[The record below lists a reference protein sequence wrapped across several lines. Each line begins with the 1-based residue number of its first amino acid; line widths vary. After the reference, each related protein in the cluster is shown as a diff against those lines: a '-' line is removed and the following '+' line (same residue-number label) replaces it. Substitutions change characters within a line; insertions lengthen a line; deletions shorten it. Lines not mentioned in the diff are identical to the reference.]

1 MTRRR
6 QDEEQA
12 QSIKERLAQR
22 ARAIPPPISSTTQ
35 NRGDSE
41 TGSLDRESQARSH
54 FLGSPLDSLL
64 VGDRSIASIPVS
76 QIAPELREGLRQPR
90 MVPLPEQLVVNGSTP
105 AEYTDLVIELREL
118 GESLRERQL
127 QPIAVFPGTSEQFPN
142 ARYLILIGQ
151 RRWTAAMLVG
161 LQTIDAMMVEPP
173 SLLDRIS
180 LQFAENEKRE
190 DFSDIER
197 AWTLQQLR
205 EAMGG
210 KGIEVADIATRLNI
224 KRSRAYQLLRMLVF
238 PPDQQRTIALLRIQE
253 RQLLPLIDAYHQ
265 EQISPEQSGTVLQ
278 RIREIAIE
286 RALSSRQLA
295 DQETTRSVETP
306 RRNGIDT
313 ATVARLVA
321 RAVED
326 GQRGT
331 EARGGARWYTAL
343 LSDVESVAR
352 KLRRASERIVEIEP
366 DAASKLYGRLQDL
379 QHQTRQIIDQL
390 GEEQE
395 R

>member
-1 MTRRR
+1 
-6 QDEEQA
+6 
-12 QSIKERLAQR
+12 
-22 ARAIPPPISSTTQ
+22 
-35 NRGDSE
+35 
-41 TGSLDRESQARSH
+41 
-54 FLGSPLDSLL
+54 
-64 VGDRSIASIPVS
+64 
-76 QIAPELREGLRQPR
+76 
-90 MVPLPEQLVVNGSTP
+90 
-105 AEYTDLVIELREL
+105 
-118 GESLRERQL
+118 
-127 QPIAVFPGTSEQFPN
+127 
-142 ARYLILIGQ
+142 
-151 RRWTAAMLVG
+151 MLVG